1 MRQGKNEKNTS
12 NEQIG
17 ATNTPSN
24 LHKSTLIRTYP
35 SQRGKVPDSQQR
47 QYTFFSPAPILSIVA
62 TFGESK
68 STLVFLRSPNT
79 LVALL
84 REDDATKVKA
94 AAPVM
99 ELAKSK
105 DDAMDVIFIVV

>member
-1 MRQGKNEKNTS
+1 MRQSKNEKTH
-12 NEQIG
+12 Q
-17 ATNTPSN
+17 TNKSGQQ
-24 LHKSTLIRTYP
+24 LHLLIFTLIRTYP

-84 REDDATKVKA
+84 REDDDTKVKA

-105 DDAMDVIFIVV
+105 DDAMEVIFIVV